1 MVNKIVIRAQYWEDD
16 KIISDH
22 NGAFM
27 TDNLTMV
34 QVREIAKKT
43 FVNSLSNVITDCL
56 TK

>member
-1 MVNKIVIRAQYWEDD
+1 MEDD
-16 KIISDH
+16 KSISDH

-34 QVREIAKKT
+34 QVREIAQKT

>member
-16 KIISDH
+16 KILSDH

-27 TDNLTMV
+27 TDNLTIV
-34 QVREIAKKT
+34 QIREIAKDA
-43 FVNSLSNVITDCL
+43 FRNSLANVLTDLL

>member
-34 QVREIAKKT
+34 QIREFSKRT
-43 FVNSLSNVITDCL
+43 FQRSMSSLLTDCL
-56 TK
+56 VK